1 MHNVWLIARREYL
14 ERVTTKAFI
23 VSTVL
28 IPVLMGGFVF
38 GGSFFDKKS
47 RASHTHIAI
56 VSTDTQLGLDLQ
68 RELESTRSTADTTT
82 TPDPFEPKSSTT
94 KETPNMKVEADLI
107 SPPGPDTR
115 GILDEELDSKSLDG
129 YLWIA
134 PAAISSYGVS
144 GEKAAEKDRQTDHL
158 AFTYTPA
165 SSNSSSTAT
174 RNAVNAAVR
183 TVLLREQL
191 AHHGLVADEV
201 ASLTQPVAVK
211 QGKHKAVSST
221 SVAYVLFFLMYMVV
235 MLYGMNVARSII
247 EEKTSRVFEVLL
259 ATIRPEEMMAG
270 KILGVGSVGLTQ
282 VAVWMLAALL
292 LSATSIASSIAGGET
307 SLNVT
312 APQIIFFI
320 LYFVFGFV
328 LYSSMAAALGAMTN
342 SEQELQQLNMF
353 LVMPLAFC
361 MLMLPVITNDSNSFW
376 ARVVSLIPFCSPL
389 LMNFRV
395 SLHMPQPWEI
405 ALSFVLMSLTIY
417 AVLWIASRIYRVGV
431 LMYGKRPTLPELLRW
446 LKYS

>member
-38 GGSFFDKKS
+38 GSSYFDKKS

-68 RELESTRSTADTTT
+68 HELEFTRSTADAAA
-82 TPDPFEPKSSTT
+82 TPDPFEGRSSTT
-94 KETPNMKVEADLI
+94 KETPGLKVEADLI

-115 GILDEELDSKSLDG
+115 EILDEELDSKSLDG

-134 PAAISSYGVS
+134 PAANSSP
-144 GEKAAEKDRQTDHL
+144 T
-158 AFTYTPA
+158 FTYTPA
-165 SSNSSSTAT
+165 SSNSSGAT
-174 RNAVNAAVR
+174 RNLVNAAVR
-183 TVLLREQL
+183 TVLLRERL

-201 ASLTQPVAVK
+201 AALTQPVAVK
-211 QGKHKAVSST
+211 QGKHKAASST
-221 SVAYVLFFLMYMVV
+221 GVAYVLFFLMYMVV

-292 LSATSIASSIAGGET
+292 LSATSIASSIAGGEM

-320 LYFVFGFV
+320 LYFIFGFV

-361 MLMLPVITNDSNSFW
+361 MLMLPVVTNDSNSFW

-389 LMNFRV
+389 LMNFRI

-405 ALSFVLMSLTIY
+405 ALSFVLMGLTTY
-417 AVLWIASRIYRVGV
+417 AVLWVASRIYRVGV